1 MYYVYILASIRRIL
15 YIGITND
22 IDRRLAEHRSRLHP
36 NSFASQYKCD
46 RLVHLEDFEDVGQAI
61 DRESNSRAGVAAR
74 SSGSSSG
81 TTLTGSISRRPP
93 PRSLDKLGMTVG
105 ALVMTRGLHC

>member
-46 RLVHLEDFEDVGQAI
+46 RLVHVADFEDVGQAI
-61 DRESNSRAGVAAR
+61 DREKQLKGWRRGKKLRLIERYNPEWLDLAPPDPPGPST
-74 SSGSSSG
+74 SSG
-81 TTLTGSISRRPP
+81 
-93 PRSLDKLGMTVG
+93 
-105 ALVMTRGLHC
+105 